1 VYLKEARY
9 KKQRNRVGD
18 HSWMSMVDILPS
30 YETIPGDSL
39 EVESSSRR
47 GGIFLL
53 SLCFYHTEVK
63 VRS

>member
-39 EVESSSRR
+39 EVESSSRGEGYSYYR
-47 GGIFLL
+47 YAFTTLK
-53 SLCFYHTEVK
+53 SK
-63 VRS
+63 